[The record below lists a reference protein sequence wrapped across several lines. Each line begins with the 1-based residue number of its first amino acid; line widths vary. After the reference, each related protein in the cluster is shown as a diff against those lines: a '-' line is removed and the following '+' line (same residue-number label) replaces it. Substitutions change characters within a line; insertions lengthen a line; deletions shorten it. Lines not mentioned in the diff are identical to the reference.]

1 MIQDGSTPPAYRP
14 VRLTGEPTLAVALLS
29 SGQPAQLTALLR
41 SLAPDCAR
49 RDVLLVA
56 ACRAGTADPH
66 RWEKAFPGVRFI
78 WGEGLPEAELRTRAL
93 AAVDGDIVVF
103 VDEDQAGEAGWLETR
118 LAGWPGAPRPDRG
131 RPRRRGMSLSRQT
144 MSAAPINNQ
153 NNGLA

>member
-14 VRLTGEPTLAVALLS
+14 VRLSGEPTLAVVLLS
-29 SGQPAQLTALLR
+29 TGQPDRLAALLR

-56 ACRAGTADPH
+56 VCRASTADPH
-66 RWEKAFPGVRFI
+66 RWENAFPGVCFV
-78 WGEGLPEAELRTRAL
+78 WGEGLPDAELRARGL

-103 VDEDQAGEAGWLETR
+103 APEEQAGEAGWLETR
-118 LAGWPGAPRPDRG
+118 LAGWPGAPRPGRG
-131 RPRRRGMSLSRQT
+131 RPRRRGTPLPRRT
-144 MSAAPINNQ
+144 LSAAPVTNQ

>member
-14 VRLTGEPTLAVALLS
+14 VRLTGEPTLAVVLLS
-29 SGQPAQLTALLR
+29 SGQPARLALALR

-49 RDVLLVA
+49 RDVLLAA

-66 RWEKAFPGVRFI
+66 RWEKAFPGVRFV
-78 WGEGLPEAELRTRAL
+78 WGEGLPEAELRARGL

-103 VDEDQAGEAGWLETR
+103 VAEDQAGEAGWLETR
-118 LAGWPGAPRPDRG
+118 LAGWPGALRHDRG
-131 RPRRRGMSLSRQT
+131 RLGRRGTPIPRRTL
-144 MSAAPINNQ
+144 SAAPINNQ